1 MSETDTGL
9 LLGLLKRHFFSR
21 TDRAAVLNGHGK
33 PMPVVVDDSSLDAL
47 LLTHLLGETAPA
59 AVARYVTKKTTGV
72 MKGHY
77 RVGSYTPAPDG
88 MTAWLCLDIDGA
100 GHAEAVAD
108 PDGAARV
115 IVERF
120 QRYGLPAYLERSGGG
135 KGWHVWLLFETPVPA
150 AKARE
155 LACAVIPRDIPLA
168 RGGYADP
175 EKQKGIEVFPK
186 QDKIAGNGYGNLVW
200 LPWWTGA
207 RDGGNRFYQ
216 YGENGFCPFVP
227 GEFACVPPKD
237 IDPAIERAALDA
249 LANAYDAIPLP
260 NGPEDFSGDWEE
272 WRKRAL
278 AALSLESVYG
288 PWLTGRSSTPGWLE
302 CRDPDSPSGD
312 QNPSAGAADG
322 TNDAERGSFHS
333 FISGKTMSVFDFMV
347 SHGLAVDF
355 PHALRRVAELSGQS
369 LFPKRQGKA
378 SAASPASAS
387 GGPARQAL
395 PVIRVNNR
403 QLQDMVHDT
412 WQSVFRLNTRPDI
425 FLRQDALVRLRHWA
439 DGPGIEDMTENGL
452 YAYLSRTATWV
463 KETQEATVDALAPR
477 EIAKAMLAEPHETL
491 PEIESVLT
499 CPVFGTSGALIS
511 RPGYHREDKA
521 WYEPGKD
528 LAVPDAP
535 DNPAP
540 EDIAAARSLLVEELA
555 GDFPFVSE
563 SDRTHWL
570 AALILPFVRRMI
582 NGPTPL
588 HFVEA
593 PCNGAGKSL
602 LCDIV
607 SIVATGQS
615 AHAQT
620 LPTHDD
626 EAAKTI
632 TAELLD
638 GRSIILLDNQNEKS
652 RLNCPP
658 LASVLTAQHWT
669 GRLLGQSK
677 MLTLPNRAAWLMTG
691 NNPNMT
697 TEMARRC
704 LRIRIDPR
712 RDRAWQR
719 DPLQFKHPKLKAWT
733 LAHRGDLIH
742 AIHVLVNAWLA
753 AGKPDGK
760 GSMGSFED
768 WAGVIGGILGVA
780 GVPGFLECLDEMY
793 RQADPDAEAWK
804 EFVSTWWGEFADTPR
819 KVSEL
824 NELCE
829 RENLLASLRGD
840 RSLRSQETR
849 LGLALN
855 AMRDRMFGNLRIAA
869 AENAKY
875 AKGGRLYQL
884 VLNDD
889 DTSREPHR
897 NSQTELFAEEPEKH
911 VSDADSPVE
920 CGPCADVVRTFETKG
935 PHIAS
940 PETPMTSETSLD
952 ECGRVRTFSPVPRV
966 YARAHCI
973 EYKQV
978 DRACA
983 HVHAHGG
990 SLQTSANVRTDN
1002 DNHPVTKA
1010 ESMGCTSADV
1020 GESSHPK
1027 VRTTSALG
1035 PHWPENRNTD
1045 GDTLARAPDSRGE
1058 AWEDPNYVEPTFPDG
1073 SRVPDPWDPDYSP
1086 GDEENPP

>member
-21 TDRAAVLNGHGK
+21 TDRAAILNGHGK

-47 LLTHLLGETAPA
+47 LLTHLLGENAPA

-115 IVERF
+115 IAERF

-227 GEFACVPPKD
+227 GEFECAQPKD
-237 IDPAIERAALDA
+237 IDPAIERAASDA

-278 AALSLESVYG
+278 ASLSLESVYG

-347 SHGLAVDF
+347 AHGLAVDF

-369 LFPKRQGKA
+369 LFPKRQGKV

-511 RPGYHREDKA
+511 RPGYHRDDKA

-535 DNPAP
+535 DDPAP

-582 NGPTPL
+582 NG
-588 HFVEA
+588 
-593 PCNGAGKSL
+593 
-602 LCDIV
+602 
-607 SIVATGQS
+607 
-615 AHAQT
+615 
-620 LPTHDD
+620 
-626 EAAKTI
+626 
-632 TAELLD
+632 
-638 GRSIILLDNQNEKS
+638 
-652 RLNCPP
+652 
-658 LASVLTAQHWT
+658 
-669 GRLLGQSK
+669 
-677 MLTLPNRAAWLMTG
+677 
-691 NNPNMT
+691 
-697 TEMARRC
+697 
-704 LRIRIDPR
+704 
-712 RDRAWQR
+712 
-719 DPLQFKHPKLKAWT
+719 
-733 LAHRGDLIH
+733 
-742 AIHVLVNAWLA
+742 
-753 AGKPDGK
+753 
-760 GSMGSFED
+760 
-768 WAGVIGGILGVA
+768 
-780 GVPGFLECLDEMY
+780 
-793 RQADPDAEAWK
+793 
-804 EFVSTWWGEFADTPR
+804 
-819 KVSEL
+819 
-824 NELCE
+824 
-829 RENLLASLRGD
+829 
-840 RSLRSQETR
+840 
-849 LGLALN
+849 
-855 AMRDRMFGNLRIAA
+855 
-869 AENAKY
+869 
-875 AKGGRLYQL
+875 
-884 VLNDD
+884 
-889 DTSREPHR
+889 
-897 NSQTELFAEEPEKH
+897 
-911 VSDADSPVE
+911 
-920 CGPCADVVRTFETKG
+920 
-935 PHIAS
+935 
-940 PETPMTSETSLD
+940 
-952 ECGRVRTFSPVPRV
+952 
-966 YARAHCI
+966 
-973 EYKQV
+973 
-978 DRACA
+978 
-983 HVHAHGG
+983 
-990 SLQTSANVRTDN
+990 
-1002 DNHPVTKA
+1002 
-1010 ESMGCTSADV
+1010 
-1020 GESSHPK
+1020 
-1027 VRTTSALG
+1027 
-1035 PHWPENRNTD
+1035 
-1045 GDTLARAPDSRGE
+1045 
-1058 AWEDPNYVEPTFPDG
+1058 
-1073 SRVPDPWDPDYSP
+1073 
-1086 GDEENPP
+1086 